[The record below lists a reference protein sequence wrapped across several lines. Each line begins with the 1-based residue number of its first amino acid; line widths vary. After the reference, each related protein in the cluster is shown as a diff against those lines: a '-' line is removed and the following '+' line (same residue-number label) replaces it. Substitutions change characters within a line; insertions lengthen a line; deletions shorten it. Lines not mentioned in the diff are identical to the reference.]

1 MSLHSVVGRGLALI
15 CRLRPA
21 QQECV
26 DSVVVEFVAARFRFA
41 CAPSTVSQAL
51 RTRIRFPSVM
61 CIVRRGYCHRTSNRG
76 CQLADLLRVPTDK
89 LAFARFLRHSVHA
102 FGVTTPSPRR
112 LLELT
117 DPSIAVLHDRVYCWK
132 PLAEEHH
139 MLFARAMA
147 LEQQRS
153 GVS

>member
-1 MSLHSVVGRGLALI
+1 
-15 CRLRPA
+15 
-21 QQECV
+21 
-26 DSVVVEFVAARFRFA
+26 
-41 CAPSTVSQAL
+41 
-51 RTRIRFPSVM
+51 M
-61 CIVRRGYCHRTSNRG
+61 CIVRRGSCHRTSNRE
-76 CQLADLLRVPTDK
+76 CQLAGLPRVPTDK

-139 MLFARAMA
+139 MLLARAMA
-147 LEQQRS
+147 LEQQRG

>member
-1 MSLHSVVGRGLALI
+1 
-15 CRLRPA
+15 
-21 QQECV
+21 
-26 DSVVVEFVAARFRFA
+26 
-41 CAPSTVSQAL
+41 
-51 RTRIRFPSVM
+51 M

-76 CQLADLLRVPTDK
+76 RQLAGLLRVSTDK

-117 DPSIAVLHDRVYCWK
+117 DPSIAVAVLHDRVYCWK

-139 MLFARAMA
+139 MLFARAMMA